1 LALLWGDWKEAYT
14 KVTRMVSAISH
25 FKPRM
30 KCIIDTGSKWLPNDK
45 GKYYPVLKRVFWCFP
60 QCVTGFAHYRPI
72 TTVDGTF
79 LTGKYKGIL
88 MFVVG
93 ITVKNHLMPFA
104 FAVVEGENN
113 DS

>member
-1 LALLWGDWKEAYT
+1 
-14 KVTRMVSAISH
+14 
-25 FKPRM
+25 
-30 KCIIDTGSKWLPNDK
+30 
-45 GKYYPVLKRVFWCFP
+45 
-60 QCVTGFAHYRPI
+60 VTGFAHCRPI

-93 ITVKNHLMPFA
+93 ITVKNHLVPLA